1 MSRPN
6 QYVIR
11 YTGGGSEYVGRYML
25 LERDAEG
32 RYTGVAKPVPLPQD
46 ATSMSKAQAEA
57 IANGNGDFC
66 EAVELTA

>member
-1 MSRPN
+1 MSRAA

-11 YTGGGSEYVGRYML
+11 YTGGGAEYQGRYML

-32 RYTGVAKPVPLPQD
+32 RYTGVAKPVPLPQN
-46 ATSMSKAQAEA
+46 ATAMSQAQANA

>member
-1 MSRPN
+1 MSRAA

-11 YTGGGSEYVGRYML
+11 YTGGGAEYQGRYML

-32 RYTGVAKPVPLPQD
+32 RYTGVAKPVPLPQN
-46 ATSMSKAQAEA
+46 ATAMSQQQAEA